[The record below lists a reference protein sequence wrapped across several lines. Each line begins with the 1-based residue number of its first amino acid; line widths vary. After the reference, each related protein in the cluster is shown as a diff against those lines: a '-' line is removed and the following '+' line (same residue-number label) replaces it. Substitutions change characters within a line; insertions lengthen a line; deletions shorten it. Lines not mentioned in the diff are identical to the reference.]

1 MDVHLRELRYFV
13 AVAEHLHFTE
23 AAEALY
29 VSQPALSKQIRALEA
44 QLRTPLF
51 VRGRRGVQLTPAG
64 CALLPAACEVLAA
77 WSSAEDV
84 LASVAAD
91 SSATLVIGMSTGL
104 GRGLL
109 PAIRARFAEAA
120 PGVRLVLKQ
129 VGWEDITA
137 GLDAEDRQRTDAA
150 FVWLPLTEPERFEWV
165 PVAVEP
171 RLVALPQTHPLAA
184 REEIDFADLLDEPFL
199 ALPKA
204 SGPARDHW
212 LAVDAR
218 GGLPAV
224 IGGEIASTE
233 ETVEALT
240 SGLGVCLVAEGNA
253 VLVTRDGIVTRPVR
267 GLSPSTLALAWRRD
281 DDRPLLRAFR
291 AVLPVVG

>member
-1 MDVHLRELRYFV
+1 MDVHLRDLRYFV

-29 VSQPALSKQIRALEA
+29 VSQPALSKQIRALET

-51 VRGRRGVQLTPAG
+51 VRDRRGVQLTPAG
-64 CALLPAACEVLAA
+64 CALLPAAREVLAA
-77 WSSAEDV
+77 WSRAEDV
-84 LASVAAD
+84 LASAAAD
-91 SSATLVIGMSTGL
+91 SEATLVIGMSTGL

-109 PAIRARFAEAA
+109 PAIRARFAETA
-120 PGVRLVLKQ
+120 PGVRLVLRQ
-129 VGWEDITA
+129 VGWEDVTA
-137 GLDAEDRQRTDAA
+137 GLDAEERQRTDAA

-171 RLVALPQTHPLAA
+171 RLVALPESHPLAA
-184 REEIDFADLLDEPFL
+184 REEIDFVDLLGEPFL
-199 ALPKA
+199 ALPKD

-212 LAVDAR
+212 LAVEAR
-218 GGLPAV
+218 GGAPAV
-224 IGGEIASTE
+224 IGGEVASTE
-233 ETVEALT
+233 ETVEALA

-267 GLSPSTLALAWRRD
+267 GLGPSTLALAWRRG

-291 AVLPVVG
+291 AVLPVLG